1 MDEEESGGLQ
11 EPLLLDAREKQQ
23 HGKSITTAVFNLSK
37 VIIGAGMMAIPRA
50 YLQIG
55 SVLGTAMLIG
65 VALLIYFTL
74 VVLVRGSAVTG
85 AATYSQLALVTC
97 GEPVMKLLQLAVL
110 AFCFGFGVIYLVII
124 RDLLLGTPPACNGLL
139 CELFGMDPSGAL
151 ADPRL
156 VIAAVALLIC
166 SPLLLLRSMERLSAL
181 NAVGISAIALL
192 AATAAALALQGL
204 AAGTAHSIPAWPQWQ
219 LLGPTR
225 GQQLEALTAVLPVLI
240 ACYNAAQSLHPLMP
254 LVQPYSEAKMRR
266 VIGLALGVSFGVYW
280 TLSVGAAAAFGED
293 VEVNVLN
300 NLSVSGLQPLVGPAL
315 ARLLSWGIRGG
326 YLLSLL
332 ASLLLY
338 MHPLRG
344 CLAEMLWPD
353 DALVASTSHLNA
365 AAAAAANSAAGS
377 AQVANSSS
385 GTYAELPGPQQQQ
398 QQQQQADHN
407 PIDDSRVLLSFDSMD
422 QPAFG
427 SWAPGFLFRRSSR
440 SGEAASTAAAAPGW
454 FSRLSA
460 ASGASSSSG
469 AAATPANLSGAG
481 AAAAAGTDSN
491 AAAAVRWPL
500 RWQQQEQRWYY
511 VLTYGLL
518 AGMVV
523 VAVAASNIWEVLSAV
538 GDLASTIQAFVVP
551 GLIALVLAVPSRAA
565 AAAAAE
571 ATAAEQQQQ
580 QDRLLPQST
589 AGAEA
594 TKPAGDSS
602 SRRRALLQQHLHIR
616 SQAPCPALL
625 QQQDRLRAAA
635 NSACAYAHKPRLAL
649 PCCSSKTD

>member
-11 EPLLLDAREKQQ
+11 ELLLLDAREKQQ
-23 HGKSITTAVFNLSK
+23 HGKSIATAVFNLSK

-97 GEPVMKLLQLAVL
+97 GGPVMKLLQLAVL

-344 CLAEMLWPD
+344 CLAEMLWPE
-353 DALVASTSHLNA
+353 DALVAFTSHLNT

-385 GTYAELPGPQQQQ
+385 GTYAVLPGPQQQ

-481 AAAAAGTDSN
+481 AAAAAGTASN
-491 AAAAVRWPL
+491 AAAAVRGPL

-551 GLIALVLAVPSRAA
+551 GLIALVLA
-565 AAAAAE
+565 E
-571 ATAAEQQQQ
+571 
-580 QDRLLPQST
+580 LL
-589 AGAEA
+589 
-594 TKPAGDSS
+594 
-602 SRRRALLQQHLHIR
+602 
-616 SQAPCPALL
+616 
-625 QQQDRLRAAA
+625 LRAVHYVGGSFVIALG
-635 NSACAYAHKPRLAL
+635 LAL
-649 PCCSSKTD
+649 FANGIYQRV